1 MAKCAKSKK
10 DPHACE
16 NLHNLIRNNG
26 NQLPVKVSTVPCWI
40 RTSRKRVHQVLTNY
54 PVLRM
59 VDWVKTIFSYGGHFF
74 LGGKSLDDAGSFRED
89 LTTFWRNYQVIDPS
103 LPFFAGPGRCESS
116 WANTIPIAVHGDE
129 GRGKCKNPIMVTSVQ
144 PIMPLCGNRTNMQG
158 FLEHNP
164 ANIYIYIFFLMY
176 DLLLWGLGVN
186 FTTYNFFSR
195 FLPQPRPSMCTRLLF
210 TVLPSPYSK
219 KTFHKLLQVLTD
231 DLIDLETNG
240 LTVSPPLFVYLF
252 HFCSVPVGRYMDI

>member
-26 NQLPVKVSTVPCWI
+26 NQLPVEVSTVPCWI

-54 PVLRM
+54 PVLRV

-103 LPFFAGPGRCESS
+103 LPFFAGPGESS

-164 ANIYIYIFFLMY
+164 ANIYFFFGCMIYFYGAWESTSQLTISSPDFCHSP
-176 DLLLWGLGVN
+176 GLRCALGCCSPSCHHRTRRKLSTN
-186 FTTYNFFSR
+186 SCKFSR
-195 FLPQPRPSMCTRLLF
+195 T
-210 TVLPSPYSK
+210 
-219 KTFHKLLQVLTD
+219 
-231 DLIDLETNG
+231 I
-240 LTVSPPLFVYLF
+240 
-252 HFCSVPVGRYMDI
+252 